1 MSEAKPPERDENG
14 RWLPGYTP
22 NPSGRPKGTGG
33 KLLMDAFDRALTP
46 EKADAIAIRCVELA
60 IKGDRFAREDLA
72 KLYALFQDRLHLSG
86 AAQILWN
93 WQPPG
98 EREEQAEEK
107 TEDGDA

>member
-1 MSEAKPPERDENG
+1 
-14 RWLPGYTP
+14 
-22 NPSGRPKGTGG
+22 
-33 KLLMDAFDRALTP
+33 MDAFDRALTP